1 MGIKHKTIIVAVRN
15 QEKEDAK
22 ICLTLRNAL
31 GYKTGRKKSVS
42 SSIGT
47 LPGSDVPIRAVA
59 EKPVFN
65 TWRFQHAYQQF
76 LKAYPTLKKLD

>member
-31 GYKTGRKKSVS
+31 GYKTGRKK
-42 SSIGT
+42 
-47 LPGSDVPIRAVA
+47 
-59 EKPVFN
+59 ECKQFN
-65 TWRFQHAYQQF
+65 WNITR
-76 LKAYPTLKKLD
+76 K